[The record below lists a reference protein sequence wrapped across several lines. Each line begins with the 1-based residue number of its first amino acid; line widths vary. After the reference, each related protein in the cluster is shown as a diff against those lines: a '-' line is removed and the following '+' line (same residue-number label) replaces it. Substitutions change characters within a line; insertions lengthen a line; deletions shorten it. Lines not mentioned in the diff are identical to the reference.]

1 MTTLK
6 WLIALLAAK
15 VALPK
20 AVKTA
25 EVVVT
30 AKDLAVMTVR
40 VVVVAVMTASADLLE
55 LLRAVKTVRGQPR
68 MATSLL
74 AAETAA
80 GRTATLRSP
89 LLLLEPNLATI
100 RNRSELQ

>member
-1 MTTLK
+1 MTTLR
-6 WLIALLAAK
+6 WLIALLAVK
-15 VALPK
+15 VALQK

-25 EVVVT
+25 EVVAT
-30 AKDLAVMTVR
+30 AKDLAVMIVR
-40 VVVVAVMTASADLLE
+40 AVVVAVMTVSADLPE
-55 LLRAVKTVRGQPR
+55 LPRAAKTVRGQPR

-74 AAETAA
+74 VAETAA

-89 LLLLEPNLATI
+89 LLLPEPNLATN